1 MATEPHALS
10 VGGIAVEVHRK
21 AVKNLHLGV
30 YPPDGRVR
38 VAAPLAMSD
47 DAVRLAVVGR
57 LAWVKRMR
65 AQFAAQPRQPV
76 REMVAGESHY
86 FRGRRRRLSVV
97 HHDRAPAVSLRGRA
111 TIELR
116 VRPEATAADAR
127 AALARWHRAEL
138 RKLLPPLLEAWQ
150 AKYGVAVASWGIRRM
165 KTRWGTCHVAA
176 RRVWFNLE
184 LVKKPPR
191 CLEYVVAHEL
201 AHLVERNHTPRFAA
215 LLDEHLPGWRAT
227 RDALNAE
234 PLGHDEWAGK

>member
-1 MATEPHALS
+1 M
-10 VGGIAVEVHRK
+10 
-21 AVKNLHLGV
+21 KNLLLCV

-86 FRGRRRRLSVV
+86 IPRPPPAARRRPRRPHAGSHTAWPGDDRVV
-97 HHDRAPAVSLRGRA
+97 CSSRA
-111 TIELR
+111 T
-116 VRPEATAADAR
+116 ADDAR
-127 AALARWHRAEL
+127 AALARWPRAEL
-138 RKLLPPLLEAWQ
+138 RKLPPPLLEAWQ

-165 KTRWGTCHVAA
+165 KTRWGTCNVAA

-227 RDALNAE
+227 RDGLNAE
-234 PLGHDEWAGK
+234 PLGHDEGAGK